1 MPKRWPIFLS
11 ALIVVFA
18 ALFAWQL
25 PAFLKAVPSRYVAR
39 LPAPVQTLGAIE
51 HAERLP
57 TAAVESEATDLLL
70 ADGEGETSTPQSLS
84 PPPSPTP
91 PPTQGT
97 SGQMSPEITATVL
110 PTPVPSETPI
120 PVPPSARLTGF
131 QHRIQ
136 TWNNCGPATLSMA
149 LSYFDIFHSQEQ
161 VAQAV
166 KPDPE
171 DRNVSP
177 EEMARYVTNQTELK
191 ALSRANGDLQTVRR
205 LLSEE
210 IPVIVEYGL
219 EPEGEYRWM
228 EWMGHYLLLSAYD
241 DAQETFWVYDSW
253 PRLGELP
260 DESFVYEELA
270 LDYEEVDQHW
280 RHFNRNYVVLYDP
293 ADENLVAEIIGDE
306 MNDDVMWENALHTVQ
321 KELNAEP
328 ENAFLWF
335 NLGTVFNALGDYERA
350 ASAFDRARAIG
361 LPRRMIYYQFGPY
374 EAYYQTGRYEDVLL
388 LADTTLQA
396 GPYFEESYYYK
407 ALAQIELGDVNAAR
421 RNLRRAINFNPN
433 FMPAS
438 RTLQELEVAGN

>member
-1 MPKRWPIFLS
+1 MPKRRSIFLS
-11 ALIVVFA
+11 AAILVLA

-25 PAFLKAVPSRYVAR
+25 PALLKAVPSRYVAR
-39 LPAPVQTLGAIE
+39 LPAPVQTLGVRE
-51 HAERLP
+51 HVERLP

-70 ADGEGETSTPQSLS
+70 ADGEGETPTPESLS
-84 PPPSPTP
+84 PPASPTP
-91 PPTQGT
+91 PPTRGT
-97 SGQMSPEITATVL
+97 AGQMSPSPTSTVL

-120 PVPPSARLTGF
+120 PVAPSARLAGF
-131 QHRIQ
+131 QHHIQ

-161 VAQAV
+161 VAQAI

-171 DRNVSP
+171 DRNVTP
-177 EEMARYVTNQTELK
+177 EEMAGYVTNQTELK

-219 EPEGEYRWM
+219 EPEGEYRWL

-260 DESFVYEELA
+260 DESFVYDELE
-270 LDYEEVDQHW
+270 LDYEEMDRHW
-280 RHFNRNYVVLYDP
+280 RQFNRNYIVLYEP
-293 ADENLVAEIIGDE
+293 ADEDLVADIIGED
-306 MNDDVMWENALHTVQ
+306 MNDDLMWENALRTVQ
-321 KELNAEP
+321 RELNAKS

-350 ASAFDRARAIG
+350 ASAFDRSRALG
-361 LPRRMIYYQFGPY
+361 LPWRMLWYQFGPY
-374 EAYYQTGRYEDVLL
+374 EAYYQTGRYEDVML
-388 LADTTLQA
+388 LADTTLQDR
-396 GPYFEESYYYK
+396 PYFEESYYYK
-407 ALAQIELGDVNAAR
+407 ALAQIELGDLNGAR
-421 RNLRRAINFNPN
+421 RNLQRAIDFNPN
-433 FMPAS
+433 FTPAS
-438 RTLQELEVAGN
+438 KTLQELEVAGN